1 MIKIATQDNGS
12 EVPLLRIGIAN
23 HFYNYR
29 SRTQIQLLRLHRST
43 IRHKNMAVQ
52 ETNAKPWGFAVQLQK
67 FTILSIEECK

>member
-23 HFYNYR
+23 HLYNYR

-52 ETNAKPWGFAVQLQK
+52 ETNAKP
-67 FTILSIEECK
+67 